1 MGRLVLMGAHPRV
14 PASLEAGLPQP
25 ACLSP
30 PAFFCFFFV
39 VVFLNLLSLYENADS
54 PSPTQAFGIQ
64 QLTTVM

>member
-30 PAFFCFFFV
+30 PAFFLFF
-39 VVFLNLLSLYENADS
+39 LLLL
-54 PSPTQAFGIQ
+54 FF
-64 QLTTVM
+64 